1 VSEAQWKIFKFRK
14 AATSSVVAIVVV
26 VGACG
31 RVKGKKQV
39 KKSKRILQV
48 RVNYKIH
55 FGLPFLLLFCLRLF
69 SCKRSLICGF
79 VDF

>member
-26 VGACG
+26 VGARG

-39 KKSKRILQV
+39 KEYFKYVSIIKFILV
-48 RVNYKIH
+48 CH
-55 FGLPFLLLFCLRLF
+55 
-69 SCKRSLICGF
+69 SCCCSVCGYF
-79 VDF
+79 RAKDL